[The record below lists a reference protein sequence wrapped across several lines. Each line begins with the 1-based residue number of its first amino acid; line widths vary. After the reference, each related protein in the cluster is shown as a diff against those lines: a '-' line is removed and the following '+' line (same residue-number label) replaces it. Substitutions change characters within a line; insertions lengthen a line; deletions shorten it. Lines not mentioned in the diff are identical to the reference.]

1 MDTLSVITLI
11 VIALVILA
19 VIIAFRKRIS
29 LTLKG
34 LGFDLGVEAEN
45 YKPESTPAKPAQ
57 PAPPPAAPAQPA
69 GVRAEGLEA
78 AEDIYIE
85 EGRTADSTGVGI
97 EAKELK
103 AKKGSILI
111 GKGESGDPKANP
123 PA

>member
-1 MDTLSVITLI
+1 MDTLSVVALI
-11 VIALVILA
+11 VIALIILA
-19 VIIAFRKRIS
+19 VIIAFRKKIS
-29 LTLKG
+29 LTLKAWG
-34 LGFDLGVEAEN
+34 IDLGLQAEN
-45 YKPESTPAKPAQ
+45 YKPEQTQTSPTPPI
-57 PAPPPAAPAQPA
+57 PPSLVPPQPA

-85 EGRTADSTGVGI
+85 EGRAGETGVGI